1 MRIGT
6 TLIRRYFHNYVFFLV
21 PTSENVD
28 YVGVNETVVF
38 NPDGRLSSLQIMIMV
53 IPDGLVERDETFSI
67 VLTTS
72 EQDAASGNIVIGR
85 DVAQITIVDLDS
97 KLRS

>member
-1 MRIGT
+1 MH
-6 TLIRRYFHNYVFFLV
+6 LF
-21 PTSENVD
+21 PPPENVD

-38 NPDGRLSSLQIMIMV
+38 NPDGRLSSLPIMILI

-72 EQDAASGNIVIGR
+72 QQDAASGNIVIGR
-85 DVAQITIVDLDS
+85 DVAQITVVDLDS
-97 KLRS
+97 KSTNNYCLISNLARLI

>member
-1 MRIGT
+1 MS
-6 TLIRRYFHNYVFFLV
+6 FFLF
-21 PTSENVD
+21 PPENVD

-38 NPDGRLSSLQIMIMV
+38 NPDGRLSSLPIMITV